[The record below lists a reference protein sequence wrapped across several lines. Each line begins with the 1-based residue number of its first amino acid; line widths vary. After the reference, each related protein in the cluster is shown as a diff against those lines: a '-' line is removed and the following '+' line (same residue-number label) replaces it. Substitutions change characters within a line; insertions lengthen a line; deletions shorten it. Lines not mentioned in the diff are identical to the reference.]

1 MKATLITGRT
11 IKQGMVIES
20 KDSVMYTD
28 ANAICEFD
36 PDDMKELGVSEGDTV
51 RVSTDSGEVHVR
63 AVKSL
68 QSPHRGIIFIPMGPW
83 ANMVTSSE
91 TDSVGM
97 PSFKG
102 IPAELELAKDKRV
115 LTYPEL
121 LKEAYGK

>member
-11 IKQGMVIES
+11 IKQGMVLES
-20 KDSVMYTD
+20 KDSTMYTD

-36 PDDMKELGVSEGDTV
+36 PDDMKKFKVSEGDTV
-51 RVSTDSGEVHVR
+51 EVCSEDGAVFVR

-68 QSPHRGIIFIPMGPW
+68 QSPHKNIIFIPMGPW
-83 ANMVTSSE
+83 ANQVTSPK

-102 IPAELELAKDKRV
+102 IPVSVELAKDKKV

-121 LKEAYGK
+121 LKQSYGK

>member
-1 MKATLITGRT
+1 VKFTLITGRT

-20 KDSVMYTD
+20 KDSEMYTE
-28 ANAICEFD
+28 AVATCEFD
-36 PDDMKELGVSEGDTV
+36 PDDMSKLGAAEGDTV
-51 RVSTDSGEVHVR
+51 MVATESGEVHVR
-63 AVKSL
+63 AVKST
-68 QSPHRGIIFIPMGPW
+68 QAPHRGIIFMPMGPW

-102 IPAELELAKDKRV
+102 IPAESTLAKDKKI

-121 LKEAYGK
+121 LRETYGK

>member
-1 MKATLITGRT
+1 MA
-11 IKQGMVIES
+11 MES
-20 KDSVMYTD
+20 KDSTMYTD

-36 PDDMKELGVSEGDTV
+36 PDDMKKFKVSEGNTV
-51 RVSTDSGEVHVR
+51 EVRSEAGQVYVK

-68 QSPHRGIIFIPMGPW
+68 QAPHRGIVFIPMGPW
-83 ANMVTSSE
+83 ANQVTSPK

-102 IPAELELAKDKRV
+102 IPVSVDLAKDKKV

-121 LKEAYGK
+121 LKQSYGK

>member
-1 MKATLITGRT
+1 MKVTLITGRT

-20 KDSVMYTD
+20 KDSTMYTD

-36 PDDMKELGVSEGDTV
+36 PDDMRKFKVAEGDTV
-51 RVSTDSGEVHVR
+51 EVKSEAGNVYVR

-68 QSPHRGIIFIPMGPW
+68 QAPHRGIVFIPMGPW
-83 ANMVTSSE
+83 ANQVTSPK

-102 IPAELELAKDKRV
+102 VPVRVELAKDKKV

-121 LKEAYGK
+121 LKQSYGK

>member
-20 KDSVMYTD
+20 KDSEMYTESV
-28 ANAICEFD
+28 AICELD
-36 PDDMKELGVSEGDTV
+36 PDDMEKLGVEEGDTV
-51 RVSTDSGEVHVR
+51 RVKTETGSVHVR
-63 AVKSL
+63 AVRSA
-68 QSPHRGIIFIPMGPW
+68 QAPHKGIIFMPLGPW
-83 ANMVTSSE
+83 ANMVTSAE

-102 IPAELELAKDKRV
+102 IPAEISLAKDRKV

-121 LKEAYGK
+121 LRETYGK

>member
-1 MKATLITGRT
+1 MNVTLITGRT
-11 IKQGMVIES
+11 IKQGMVIEH
-20 KDSVMYTD
+20 KDSTMYTD

-36 PDDMKELGVSEGDTV
+36 PDDMKKLKVSEGDTV
-51 RVSTDSGEVHVR
+51 EVSSEAGAVFVR

-68 QSPHRGIIFIPMGPW
+68 QSPHKNIIFIPMGPW
-83 ANMVTSSE
+83 ANQITSPK

-102 IPAELELAKDKRV
+102 IPASVKLAKDKKV

-121 LKEAYGK
+121 LKQSFGK

>member
-1 MKATLITGRT
+1 VKFTLITGRT

-20 KDSVMYTD
+20 KESDMYTESV
-28 ANAICEFD
+28 ATCEFD
-36 PDDMKELGVSEGDTV
+36 PEDMKGLGAKEGDTV
-51 RVSTDSGEVHVR
+51 KVKTDSGEVYVR

-68 QSPHRGIIFIPMGPW
+68 QAPHRRIIFMPMGPW
-83 ANMVTSSE
+83 ANMVTSAD

-102 IPAELELAKDKRV
+102 IPAEASLAKDKRV

-121 LKEAYGK
+121 LRETFGK